1 MNERLLGSLII
12 GGIAT
17 LGVAWALIEGIPPLQ
32 KSKKQEARLE
42 ESLLTI
48 VREKC
53 GDSIES
59 LDVRRASFYTDY
71 RLKEN
76 KFDVVKVFYGVVSLE
91 GYDDK
96 GDNFKCEFEV
106 SNDHIL
112 DLNNK
117 IVNNNLSAYEALR
130 YNIYQNYSMTSPKLF
145 SDILS
150 DPTTKFLGFYLGDG
164 TYGQVF
170 ADTGTRIVSIGDPN
184 VPNGKS
190 NRPYS
195 VDDVLKLTS
204 SISKEVYLY
213 GQISEIV
220 SEDKSEG
227 YSKYSVWM
235 TSNDGDNSK
244 ALLVEDLV
252 LGTGFVSVEL
262 NKPLVITSPVIV
274 DGGNVKLG
282 QSESMN
288 PKISAYYDAEKTE
301 VKNQVIDVAKAVEIS
316 SSLDYGETTDD
327 DYYVIGIIKSYR
339 ELFDTTGKLTGYDI
353 KLVTEGAKEGYEY
366 EVSNA
371 SLDLSNIDAK
381 TEIHEGDTIVVRGK
395 LTSEMKYNAIYE
407 ANL

>member
-32 KSKKQEARLE
+32 KAKKQEARLE

-150 DPTTKFLGFYLGDG
+150 DPTTKFLGFYSGDG

-282 QSESMN
+282 QSGSMN

-327 DYYVIGIIKSYR
+327 DYYVIGTIKSYR